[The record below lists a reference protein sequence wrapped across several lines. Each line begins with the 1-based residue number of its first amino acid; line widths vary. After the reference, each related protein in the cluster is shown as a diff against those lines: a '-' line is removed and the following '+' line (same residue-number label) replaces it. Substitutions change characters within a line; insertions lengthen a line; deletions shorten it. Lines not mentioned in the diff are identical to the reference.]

1 MGRKARRATADGRG
15 GRLKITPAEL
25 EGVFFIDREPSLD
38 ERGSFAR
45 LFDEQEFRR
54 HGLRTAF
61 DQMSLAQNARRGTLR
76 GLHFQAPPHEEVKL
90 ITCVR
95 GRGFDVVIDLRQGSA
110 TRWRWLGQEL
120 SADAPRSIYVPEGF
134 AHGFLALED
143 AATLLYQMVGRHE
156 PAAARGLRWNDP
168 RLGIVWPEQP
178 TTLSVRDEQWPLI
191 S

>member
-1 MGRKARRATADGRG
+1 V
-15 GRLKITPAEL
+15 KITRAEL
-25 EGVFFIDREPSLD
+25 EGVFFVDREPSLD

-45 LFDEQEFRR
+45 LFDDQEFQR

-61 DQMSLAQNARRGTLR
+61 DQVSLAQNARRGTLR

-95 GRGFDVVIDLRQGSA
+95 GRGFDVVVDLRPASP
-110 TRWRWLGQEL
+110 TRCRWLGQEL
-120 SADAPRSIYVPEGF
+120 SAEGLRSLYVPEGF

-143 AATLLYQMVGRHE
+143 TTTLLYQMVGRHE

-168 RLGIVWPEQP
+168 QLGIVWPEQP
-178 TTLSVRDEQWPLI
+178 KILSARDEQWPLI
-191 S
+191 A